1 MGTLNP
7 NKNVYGQDV
16 PLWERGQ
23 HGGRT
28 RPINVDVLFNN
39 TKIIASLFNELNIKY
54 CLSHGTML
62 GVYRDK
68 DIIPWDDDVDLIVF
82 SEDRAKLATARI
94 KLRELG
100 FYVVDEGDPSKPI
113 DPASNAPY
121 YDFVTIKDGEKVE
134 GWIFDKIGDFYIYD
148 KDRSQVAFPAVLLD
162 TLGQIEWRGEKFNTP
177 SNIEQFL
184 VYLYGPNWKIP
195 DKNRKPNDLSVVN
208 GSILIKSNERTT
220 NIKKIKVKPQLP
232 LTQRQRLVIQKPKL
246 AKPIIRPKIIQLK
259 HKPSI
264 KPIFKHKFKDSN

>member
-1 MGTLNP
+1 MYTLDP
-7 NKNVYGQDV
+7 NKDVYGPTI

-28 RPINVDVLFNN
+28 RPINRDVLFNN
-39 TKIIASLFNELNIKY
+39 TKTICNLFNELGIKY
-54 CLSHGTML
+54 SLSHGTML

-68 DIIPWDDDVDLIVF
+68 DIIPWDDDVDLAIF
-82 SEDRAKLATARI
+82 SEDRSKLAVARI

-113 DPASNAPY
+113 DPLSNAPY
-121 YDFVTIKDGEKVE
+121 YDFVTIKDGEKIE

-148 KDRSQVAFPAVLLD
+148 KDRSKVAFPAILFD

-184 VYLYGPNWKIP
+184 VYLYGINWKIP
-195 DKNRKPNDLSVVN
+195 DKDRKPNDLVVVN
-208 GSILIKSNERTT
+208 NDIHVKSNERAT
-220 NIKKIKVKPQLP
+220 IVKKSKVRPQPKAPVLQRQKPIVQRPKLVKP
-232 LTQRQRLVIQKPKL
+232 VIKPKL
-246 AKPIIRPKIIQLK
+246 IQLK
-259 HKPSI
+259 HKPLIRS
-264 KPIFKHKFKDSN
+264 IFKHKFK